1 MAKQELSDF
10 QLDEM
15 AAEAKNLQNSKVL
28 QLVFERL
35 EADYVAKLKAAN
47 IGDLTV
53 PALHASMKALEDVKG
68 HIKNFITDAQFRR
81 LK

>member
-53 PALHASMKALEDVKG
+53 PTLHASMKALEDVKG